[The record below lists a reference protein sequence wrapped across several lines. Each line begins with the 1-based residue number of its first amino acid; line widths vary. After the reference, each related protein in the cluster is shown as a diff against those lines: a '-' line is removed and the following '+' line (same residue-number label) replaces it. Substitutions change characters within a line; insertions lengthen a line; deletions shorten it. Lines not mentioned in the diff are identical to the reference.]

1 MAGRPVHSALGASSA
16 HRWMACPGSVRLST
30 EAGASASRS
39 GRAAAEGT
47 VAHEIAAECLLLGRE
62 AWEYIGETRSHDGWD
77 FVVDREMA
85 EGVQLYVNFVND
97 KLQKFAEAA

>member
-1 MAGRPVHSALGASSA
+1 MTERPVHSALGASSA
-16 HRWMACPGSVRLST
+16 HRWMACPGSVRLGK
-30 EAGASASRS
+30 ERGASTSRS
-39 GRAAAEGT
+39 GRAAAEGS
-47 VAHEIAAECLLLGRE
+47 VAHDIAAECLLLDRE

-77 FVVDREMA
+77 FVVDQEMA